1 MTIPE
6 ESKMAADQ
14 PAPALKEIFNP
25 ARLEHIATEMSAVY
39 PAFNAK
45 GFLELASVGLADLS
59 IMQRMARVSE
69 SLHAVLPL
77 NYEESLEVLYALA
90 PRLNS
95 GFVSISLPHY
105 VATYGGHAFER
116 SMDALKYFTR
126 FGSAEFAIRYFLR
139 NDLQRSLAVMHQ
151 WSQDENEHVRR
162 LASEG
167 CRPRLPWSFRL
178 ESIQADPAL
187 AAAIL
192 ENLKADE
199 SLYVRK
205 SVANHLN
212 DITKDHPEWV
222 LDLIEG
228 WSLEHR
234 HTAWIAKH
242 ALRSLIKQGNNRALA
257 IIGAGA
263 KPQVEIIEAR
273 VEPPVVRLGETI
285 TLSFTVKSI
294 VEASQ
299 RLVIDYAIDY
309 VKANGGTSAKVF
321 KLKALTLPSGGSEL
335 ITRRQQIKALTTRKH
350 YAGRHAV
357 HILVNGERLAS
368 SEFEIL
374 L

>member
-1 MTIPE
+1 
-6 ESKMAADQ
+6 
-14 PAPALKEIFNP
+14 
-25 ARLEHIATEMSAVY
+25 
-39 PAFNAK
+39 
-45 GFLELASVGLADLS
+45 
-59 IMQRMARVSE
+59 MQRMARVSE
-69 SLHAVLPL
+69 CLHAVLPL
-77 NYEESLEVLYALA
+77 GYEESLDVLRALA

-105 VATYGGHAFER
+105 VAMYGGHDFEQ
-116 SMDALKYFTR
+116 SMDALKYFTA

-139 NDLQRSLAVMHQ
+139 NDLQRSLVLMQQ
-151 WSQDENEHVRR
+151 WSLDENEHVRR

-178 ESIQADPAL
+178 EQIQGDPTL

-192 ENLKADE
+192 DNLKADE

-228 WSLEHR
+228 WSLENK

-242 ALRSLIKQGNNRALA
+242 ALRSLIKQGNQRALA
-257 IIGAGA
+257 IIGASGKA
-263 KPQVEIIEAR
+263 EVEIVEVK
-273 VEPPVVRLGETI
+273 VEPALIRLGEKI
-285 TLSFTVKSI
+285 TLSFVVKST
-294 VEASQ
+294 VAESQ

-309 VKANGGTSAKVF
+309 VKANGSTSAKVF
-321 KLKALTLPSGGSEL
+321 KLKALTLPGKAIEQVSRG
-335 ITRRQQIKALTTRKH
+335 QQIKELTTRKH
-350 YAGRHAV
+350 YVGVHAV

-368 SEFEIL
+368 TSFEIL
-374 L
+374 T

>member
-1 MTIPE
+1 MT
-6 ESKMAADQ
+6 AAE
-14 PAPALKEIFNP
+14 PALALKEIFN
-25 ARLEHIATEMSAVY
+25 AERLKHIATEMTAVY
-39 PAFNAK
+39 PEFNTKAFLK
-45 GFLELASVGLADLS
+45 LANDGLANLS

-69 SLHAVLPL
+69 CLHAVLPL
-77 NYEESLEVLYALA
+77 GYEESLDVLRALA

-105 VATYGGHAFER
+105 VAMYGGHDFEQ
-116 SMDALKYFTR
+116 SMDALKYFTA

-139 NDLQRSLAVMHQ
+139 NDLQRSLVLMQQ
-151 WSQDENEHVRR
+151 WSLDENEHVRR

-178 ESIQADPAL
+178 EQIQGDPTL

-192 ENLKADE
+192 DNLKADE

-228 WSLEHR
+228 WSLENK

-242 ALRSLIKQGNNRALA
+242 ALRSLIKQGNQRALA
-257 IIGAGA
+257 IIGASGKA
-263 KPQVEIIEAR
+263 EVEIVEVK
-273 VEPPVVRLGETI
+273 VEPALIRLGEKI
-285 TLSFTVKSI
+285 TLSFVVKST
-294 VEASQ
+294 VAESQ

-309 VKANGGTSAKVF
+309 VKANGSTSAKVF
-321 KLKALTLPSGGSEL
+321 KLKALTLPGKAIEQVSRG
-335 ITRRQQIKALTTRKH
+335 QQIKELTTRKH
-350 YAGRHAV
+350 YVGVHAV

-368 SEFEIL
+368 TSFEIL
-374 L
+374 T